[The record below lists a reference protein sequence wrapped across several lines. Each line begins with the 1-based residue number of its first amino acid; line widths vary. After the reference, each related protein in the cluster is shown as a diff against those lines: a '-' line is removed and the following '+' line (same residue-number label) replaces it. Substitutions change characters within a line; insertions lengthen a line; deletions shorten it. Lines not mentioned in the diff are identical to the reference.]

1 MILRNILPFILTG
14 LFVIAA
20 GILAAQPLGGGSPPP
35 GGTPECWPP
44 PCIPIDGGVMFL
56 LAAGLAFG
64 GKTLLGKKK

>member
-1 MILRNILPFILTG
+1 MILRNILPFIITG

-20 GILAAQPLGGGSPPP
+20 GILAAQPLGGGS
-35 GGTPECWPP
+35 